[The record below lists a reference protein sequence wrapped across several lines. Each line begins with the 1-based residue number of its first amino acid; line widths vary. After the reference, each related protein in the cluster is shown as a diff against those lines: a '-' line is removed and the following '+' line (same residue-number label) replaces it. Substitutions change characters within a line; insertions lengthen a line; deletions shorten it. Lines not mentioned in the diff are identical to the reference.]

1 MAKSGGL
8 DRAHGQ
14 SFGPKLAFATLHAG
28 LVGLCIWL
36 AFGGFNWADPL
47 RANVLAGCALL
58 YFLRH
63 LLTLFVLLKRRVQMS
78 EAMGLIGFFGMF
90 EVGFLLL
97 GAGAISGTAAPF
109 GWLDWVGIGIVV
121 IGSFLNTGSE
131 VQRWLWKEKPSS
143 KGKCYSGGL
152 FAYSMHINYF
162 GDTLLFFGW
171 AILAASVFA
180 WPIPIFVTASFVWFH
195 IPALD
200 AYLAKRYE
208 TDFDDYAKKTSKLIP
223 FIY

>member
-1 MAKSGGL
+1 MAQFGGL
-8 DRAHGQ
+8 DRVYGQ
-14 SFGPKLAFATLHAG
+14 SFGPKLTFSFLHAG
-28 LVGLCIWL
+28 LITLCIWL
-36 AFGGFNWADPL
+36 ALGGFDWADPL
-47 RANVLAGCALL
+47 RAKVLAGCGLL

-63 LLTLFVLLKRRVQMS
+63 LLTLSVLLKRRVQML
-78 EAMGLIGFFGMF
+78 EALGLIGFFAIF
-90 EVGFLLL
+90 EIGFLLL
-97 GAGAISGTAAPF
+97 GAGAISGTATPF
-109 GWLDWVGIGIVV
+109 GWLDWVGIWMVI

-143 KGKCYSGGL
+143 KGKCYKEGL

-171 AILAASVFA
+171 ATLAASVFA

-200 AYLAKRYE
+200 AYLATRYAA
-208 TDFDDYAKKTSKLIP
+208 DFDEYARKTSKLIP